1 MSTGNGARS
10 DGGHVGRAMRRKED
24 PRMITGTGRYIDDIS
39 VPGTLYATIVRSPEA
54 HATITS
60 IDTSAAAA
68 QPDVVAVFTGD
79 ELAGT
84 SRVGWRSV
92 WSSTRRRSQQTPDD
106 WPLKRGEVKHVGD
119 PVAVVVGRDRY
130 SVVDAAEQVV
140 VEYDPKPVV
149 TDPER
154 ALEEGSPLVW
164 EQFGTNKTH
173 EWKIS
178 GGDIDA
184 ALAEA
189 DVVVVQRLRQPPHR
203 RRAIEMRGAL
213 ADPHGDSVT
222 FYSSTQV
229 PHIARFVLSGML
241 GIPEDKLRVIAPD
254 VGGGFGSKL
263 QVYPEEALVVAL
275 ARRLNR
281 PVKWIETRSENMTN
295 AHHGRDQVNY
305 VTLGGQTRRHGHRRR
320 CGSSP
325 TSAPISCC

>member
-1 MSTGNGARS
+1 
-10 DGGHVGRAMRRKED
+10 
-24 PRMITGTGRYIDDIS
+24 
-39 VPGTLYATIVRSPEA
+39 
-54 HATITS
+54 
-60 IDTSAAAA
+60 
-68 QPDVVAVFTGD
+68 AVFTGED
-79 ELAGT
+79 MAQDFK
-84 SRVGWRSV
+84 SPMVMV
-92 WSSTRRRSQQTPDD
+92 WAPPGVQINTPDN

-154 ALEEGSPLVW
+154 ALEDGSPLVW
-164 EQFGTNKTH
+164 EQFGSNRVH

-189 DVVVVQRLRQPPHR
+189 DVVVEQRFVNHR
-203 RRAIEMRGAL
+203 TAGAAIETRGSL

-222 FYSSTQV
+222 LYSSTQV
-229 PHIARFVLSGML
+229 PHIARFILSGIL
-241 GIPEDKLRVIAPD
+241 GVPEDKLRVIAPD

-275 ARRLNR
+275 AR
-281 PVKWIETRSENMTN
+281 
-295 AHHGRDQVNY
+295 
-305 VTLGGQTRRHGHRRR
+305 
-320 CGSSP
+320 
-325 TSAPISCC
+325 